1 MSNYPLGAENDP
13 RAPYNQDDS
22 ILEDM
27 IEELTIST
35 LSAFRQMLVDRIMED
50 IDYEMKYYSPA
61 LGWEDIYAE
70 SKDDIR
76 ETVYDEVYSALTY
89 KLTNE

>member
-1 MSNYPLGAENDP
+1 MSNYPAGAEHDP

-22 ILEDM
+22 MLEGI

-61 LGWEDIYAE
+61 LGWEDIYSE
-70 SKDDIR
+70 SKEDIR
-76 ETVYDEVYSALTY
+76 ETVYDEVYSQLTY
-89 KLTNE
+89 KLTND

>member
-22 ILEDM
+22 VLEDM

-50 IDYEMKYYSPA
+50 IDYEMKYQSPA

-70 SKDDIR
+70 SKEDIR
-76 ETVYDEVYSALTY
+76 ETVYDEVYSQLTY
-89 KLTNE
+89 KLTND